1 MTAHLLD
8 PADPADTA
16 TISTVDDGRCAIDAI
31 DQQLLALLG
40 QRRHVS
46 KRIQQLRVES
56 GGSRVEHS
64 RENAILRRYSEAL
77 GDGGV
82 ELALAVLD
90 HCRGRQGLAR
100 P

>member
-1 MTAHLLD
+1 MTSDLLTA
-8 PADPADTA
+8 ADSAVIT
-16 TISTVDDGRCAIDAI
+16 TVDDGRSRIDAI
-31 DQQLLALLG
+31 DDQLLALIA
-40 QRRHVS
+40 QRRAVS
-46 KRIQQLRVES
+46 TRIQQLRVEA

-64 RENAILRRYSEAL
+64 RENAILRRYSDAL

-90 HCRGRQGLAR
+90 HCRGPRATGR

>member
-1 MTAHLLD
+1 MTASLV
-8 PADPADTA
+8 ADTGEI
-16 TISTVDDGRCAIDAI
+16 TSVDEGRVLMDAI
-31 DQQLLALLG
+31 DGHLLALLM
-40 QRRHVS
+40 QRRELS
-46 KRIQQLRVES
+46 TRIQQLRVDA

-82 ELALAVLD
+82 ELALSVLE
-90 HCRGRQGLAR
+90 HCRGRQAPGR

>member
-1 MTAHLLD
+1 MTTDLL
-8 PADPADTA
+8 AA
-16 TISTVDDGRCAIDAI
+16 TDHAEIVTVEDGRTRIDAI
-31 DQQLLALLG
+31 DDQLLALIA
-40 QRRHVS
+40 QRRVVS
-46 KRIQQLRVES
+46 TRIQQLRVEA

-77 GDGGV
+77 SDGGV

-90 HCRGRQGLAR
+90 HCRGRRSAGR

>member
-1 MTAHLLD
+1 MTTDLLATGHS
-8 PADPADTA
+8 ADIT
-16 TISTVDDGRCAIDAI
+16 SVDDGRTRIDAI
-31 DQQLLALLG
+31 DDQLLALVA
-40 QRRHVS
+40 QRRVVS
-46 KRIQQLRVES
+46 TRIQQLRVKA

-90 HCRGRQGLAR
+90 HCRGRRTAAR

>member
-1 MTAHLLD
+1 MTSTVL
-8 PADPADTA
+8 ADT
-16 TISTVDDGRCAIDAI
+16 DDITSVEAGRARIDAL
-31 DQQLLALLG
+31 DAQLLELVAE
-40 QRRHVS
+40 RRRVS
-46 KRIQQLRVES
+46 TRIQQLRVDA

-90 HCRGRQGLAR
+90 HCRGRR
-100 P
+100 

>member
-1 MTAHLLD
+1 MTTDLLAA
-8 PADPADTA
+8 ADDADIT
-16 TISTVDDGRCAIDAI
+16 TVDDGRTRIDAI
-31 DQQLLALLG
+31 DGQLLTLLA
-40 QRRHVS
+40 QRRVVS
-46 KRIQQLRVES
+46 TRIQQLRVEA

-64 RENAILRRYSEAL
+64 RENAILRRYSDAL

-90 HCRGRQGLAR
+90 HCRGPRATGR